1 MLMTL
6 IQKEIMHHILSVRFV
21 ALLLMCVLLI
31 PLTLSINYRKYSQNL
46 VDYQESVKRSQA
58 EAKENPPNAQDP
70 NVEVSKL
77 FLKPTPLSVFAN
89 GLEEALPTYLG
100 MTRNGVRQSSTGLA
114 QASLSYALGNLD
126 FLFIVGTVFSLLA
139 LLFTFDAVAGER
151 EAGTLRIN
159 LSNSLPRDVF
169 LWSKL
174 IGGYLVFVV
183 PFLVSFLLGLLLLV
197 WQGFPLGEPNIALPV
212 LSLTLISLLYIAVF
226 FAIGVVISTYLDNA
240 KTALIVAFTFWVF
253 AVLIAPRGAFVV
265 AKLISPTRT
274 EQAVYMAKTTLRN
287 NLSKG
292 KDEKIWKKMSEV
304 MGSGRGT
311 MGTTP
316 GMGAHLSINL
326 SDPETTKKMD
336 EIKRPIN
343 EEFRLEFQNQSDK
356 IDREYQR
363 EKDRQ
368 EQIGET
374 LSRIAPTS
382 SLIYTSMN
390 LTQTGKLKRKLYFEA
405 GERYYNQLDASYFS
419 EVSDDALGQ
428 LLQWGNRLT
437 SKANGNS
444 ESEAEKILP
453 PPTLTE
459 PALSETLA
467 HSAID
472 VCLLGF
478 FALAFT
484 TGAFLKFFRSDI

>member
-1 MLMTL
+1 MLATL

-31 PLTLSINYRKYSQNL
+31 PLTLSINYRKYNQNL
-46 VDYQESVKRSQA
+46 VNYQESVNRAQT

-70 NVEVSKL
+70 NTEVSKL

-114 QASLSYALGNLD
+114 QASVAYALGNLD

-159 LSNSLPRDVF
+159 LSNPLPRDVF

-174 IGGYLVFVV
+174 IGGYIVFVV
-183 PFLVSFLLGLLLLV
+183 PFLVSFLLGLLLLT
-197 WQGFPLGEPNIALPV
+197 WQGFPLGEFKVALPV
-212 LSLTLISLLYIAVF
+212 LGLTLISLLYIAVF
-226 FAIGVVISTYLDNA
+226 FAIGVFISTYLDNA

-265 AKLISPTRT
+265 AKLVAPTQT
-274 EQAVYMAKTTLRN
+274 QQSVYMEKTALHN
-287 NLSKG
+287 NLT
-292 KDEKIWKKMSEV
+292 KDKEEKIWKKMAEAFE
-304 MGSGRGT
+304 SG
-311 MGTTP
+311 
-316 GMGAHLSINL
+316 GAISISLN
-326 SDPETTKKMD
+326 DPEAQEKMG
-336 EIKRPIN
+336 ELRKPIE
-343 EEFRLEFQNQSDK
+343 EEFRTEFQNRSDK
-356 IDREYQR
+356 IDRDYQR

-368 EQIGET
+368 EQVGEM

-382 SLIYTSMN
+382 SLTYSAMN
-390 LTQTGKLKRKLYFEA
+390 LTQTGKLKREVYFQT
-405 GERYYNQLDASYFS
+405 GERYYSQINDTYFS
-419 EVSDDALGQ
+419 EISDGMLAQ
-428 LLQWGNRLT
+428 MLQFAARMND
-437 SKANGNS
+437 SP
-444 ESEAEKILP
+444 ESETDKIPP

-459 PALSETLA
+459 PSLSETLLR
-467 HSAID
+467 SMVD

-478 FALAFT
+478 FAVAFT
-484 TGAFLKFFRSDI
+484 MIAFLKFFRSDI

>member
-21 ALLLMCVLLI
+21 ALLLMCALLI
-31 PLTLSINYRKYSQNL
+31 PLTLSINYRRYSQNL
-46 VDYQESVKRSQA
+46 TDYQESVKRARTES
-58 EAKENPPNAQDP
+58 EENPPNAQDP

-100 MTRNGVRQSSTGLA
+100 MTRNGVRQGSAGIA
-114 QASLSYALGNLD
+114 QASVAYALGNLD

-183 PFLVSFLLGLLLLV
+183 PFLVSFLLGLLLIV
-197 WQGFPLGEPNIALPV
+197 WQGFPLGELKVALPV
-212 LSLTLISLLYIAVF
+212 LGLTVISLLYIAVF

-253 AVLIAPRGAFVV
+253 AVLIVPRGAFVV
-265 AKLISPTRT
+265 AKLVAPTRT
-274 EQAVYMAKTTLRN
+274 QQAVYMEKNALHN
-287 NLSKG
+287 NLT
-292 KDEKIWKKMSEV
+292 KDKQDKMNKKMALAFE
-304 MGSGRGT
+304 SGGT
-311 MGTTP
+311 
-316 GMGAHLSINL
+316 AHISLN
-326 SDPETTKKMD
+326 DPETQ
-336 EIKRPIN
+336 KRLDKLRGPI
-343 EEFRLEFQNQSDK
+343 EEQFRLEFQNQAGK
-356 IDREYQR
+356 IDRDYQR
-363 EKDRQ
+363 ERDRQ
-368 EQIGET
+368 EQVGET

-382 SLIYTSMN
+382 SLTYFAMN
-390 LTQTGKLKRKLYFEA
+390 LTQTGKLKRDTYFQT
-405 GERYYNQLDASYFS
+405 GERYYDQLDDSYFS
-419 EVSDDALGQ
+419 GISDDALAQ
-428 LLQWGNRLT
+428 MLQVMNRMNDD
-437 SKANGNS
+437 SS
-444 ESEAEKILP
+444 ESETEKILP

-459 PALSETLA
+459 PALSDTLRR
-467 HSAID
+467 SAVD
-472 VCLLGF
+472 VLLLGF
-478 FALAFT
+478 FVLAFT
-484 TGAFLKFFRSDI
+484 AVAFLKFFRSDI

>member
-21 ALLLMCVLLI
+21 ALLLMCALLI
-31 PLTLSINYRKYSQNL
+31 PLTLSINYRRYSQN
-46 VDYQESVKRSQA
+46 VTDYQESVKRTRT
-58 EAKENPPNAQDP
+58 EAKENPPNASDP
-70 NVEVSKL
+70 NVEVSKF

-100 MTRNGVRQSSTGLA
+100 MTRNGVRQGSAGVS
-114 QASLSYALGNLD
+114 QASAAYALGNLD

-159 LSNSLPRDVF
+159 LSNPLPRDVF

-174 IGGYLVFVV
+174 IGGYIVFVI
-183 PFLVSFLLGLLLLV
+183 PFLVSFLLGLLLIV
-197 WQGFPLGEPNIALPV
+197 WQGFPLGEINVALPV
-212 LSLTLISLLYIAVF
+212 LGLTLVSLLYIAVF

-265 AKLISPTRT
+265 AKLVAPTRT
-274 EQAVYMAKTTLRN
+274 QQTVYMEKSALHN
-287 NLSKG
+287 NLM
-292 KDEKIWKKMSEV
+292 KDKQDKINEKMMLAFE
-304 MGSGRGT
+304 SGGT
-311 MGTTP
+311 VG
-316 GMGAHLSINL
+316 INL
-326 SDPETTKKMD
+326 SDPGTQ
-336 EIKRPIN
+336 KRLDNLRKPI
-343 EEFRLEFQNQSDK
+343 EEQFRLEFQNQAGK
-356 IDREYQR
+356 IDRDYQR

-368 EQIGET
+368 EQVGEM

-382 SLIYTSMN
+382 SLTYFAMN
-390 LTQTGKLKRKLYFEA
+390 LTQTGTLKRDTYFQT
-405 GERYYNQLDASYFS
+405 GERYYKQLDDTYFS
-419 EVSDDALGQ
+419 TISDDALAQ
-428 LLQWGNRLT
+428 ALHLMNRMNT
-437 SKANGNS
+437 SP
-444 ESEAEKILP
+444 ESETEEILP

-459 PALSETLA
+459 STLSDTLRR
-467 HSAID
+467 SAVD
-472 VCLLGF
+472 VFLLGF

-484 TGAFLKFFRSDI
+484 VVAFLKFFRSDI